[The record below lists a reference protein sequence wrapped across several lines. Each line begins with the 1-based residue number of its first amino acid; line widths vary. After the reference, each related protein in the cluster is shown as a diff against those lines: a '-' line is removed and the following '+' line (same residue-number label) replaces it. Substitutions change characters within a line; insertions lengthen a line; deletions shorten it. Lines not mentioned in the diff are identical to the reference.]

1 MPPSATHIGIIDI
14 DESHPSLANKVCTYH
29 KLLGAKRSLLKVIC
43 TAANQC
49 HIPAFEVAIAATAAA
64 AVAAP
69 YTDCQGFGVWSL
81 LIISV

>member
-1 MPPSATHIGIIDI
+1 M
-14 DESHPSLANKVCTYH
+14 EN
-29 KLLGAKRSLLKVIC
+29 KLLENSLSPLRCRHLLQLISV
-43 TAANQC
+43 N
-49 HIPAFEVAIAATAAA
+49 IPAFEVAI

>member
-1 MPPSATHIGIIDI
+1 MLNM
-14 DESHPSLANKVCTYH
+14 LAWLQTNTT
-29 KLLGAKRSLLKVIC
+29 LLQLISV
-43 TAANQC
+43 N
-49 HIPAFEVAIAATAAA
+49 IPAFEVAIAA